1 MNDVRFALRQL
12 ARKPGFTVM
21 VTLTLALGIAV
32 TTAIFSVINAAL
44 LRPLPYTNPQQLVR
58 IYTEFPTFPNGGLR
72 RFAFSP
78 PELFDF
84 RRDTKL
90 WKSVDAYTRIG
101 VNLTGD
107 VEPVRVRGCM
117 MTGTL
122 LSELG
127 VAPLYG
133 RLIQP
138 SDDVPGAPR
147 AAVLSYGLWK
157 RIFGGNTNIVGK
169 EIIAENDKAIVVGIM
184 PKDFNFPLGEPDT
197 VDLWGAL
204 RLDPASSNRGNH
216 FLNVIGRLQ
225 PGVTLAQAHEEIKL
239 LIQRSKETAVP
250 NTHSFHDEFHPIV
263 SYGLHDEI
271 VRQVRPALRMLFGAV
286 CFVLLIACVN
296 VGNLLLARAEHRQR
310 EIAIRSAIGAGFWR
324 LIRQFI
330 IEGIALSLLGA
341 ALGLFLAYHGLEF
354 VKASSE
360 QNIPRAHEIGID
372 LNVCLFTAGLS
383 ILTGVLFGLTPIAH
397 VLRGKEYL
405 ALKSAAASSTG
416 TSNAHRFQQGLV
428 VAEMALALML
438 LVGAGL
444 MVRAFWLLQK
454 VDAGF
459 ESDHVITA
467 MISMPRNNL
476 SNEEAAKAW
485 ILMDERLRAIPGV
498 DGVGLA
504 TGLPPSYEAS
514 FNDTQIEGYVDGPGK
529 RPQNV
534 DYYQTVSAGYFKAL
548 KMRLVEGRFIDERD
562 SLETPDVCVI
572 NQTMAQAFWENKSAL
587 GKRIR
592 IDSDRPWC
600 TIVGVIEDAKN
611 GGLERAAGTELYL
624 PFNQRSATGDRMRF
638 VVARSR
644 GDLDVIARNIRKEVQ
659 EISPG
664 TPVSR
669 VRTMQEVVASA
680 RSRPRFLTQ
689 LLGVFSI
696 TALILASVG
705 IYGVISYSVAQ
716 RTREFGVR
724 MALGAQTSDV
734 LRLVLSRGVMLTLCG
749 LLIGLVGAVALTRFL
764 SSLLFGITATDPITF
779 TLVPV
784 VLAAVA
790 LLASYFPARRATRV
804 DPLKALRYE

>member
-1 MNDVRFALRQL
+1 MNDLRFALRQL
-12 ARKPGFTVM
+12 ARKPGFTAM
-21 VTLTLALGIAV
+21 VVLTLALGIGV
-32 TTAIFSVINAAL
+32 TTAIFSVVNAAL
-44 LRPLPYTNPQQLVR
+44 LRPLPYTNPEQLVR

-84 RRDTKL
+84 RRDTKS
-90 WKSVDAYTRIG
+90 WQSVNAYTTVG

-117 MTGTL
+117 TTGSL

-127 VAPLYG
+127 VAPLAG
-133 RLIQP
+133 RLIQA

-147 AAVLSYGLWK
+147 AAVLSYGLWQ
-157 RIFGGNTNIVGK
+157 RVFGGNTNIIGK
-169 EIIAENDKAIVVGIM
+169 DIIAENEKAIVVGIM
-184 PKDFNFPLGEPDT
+184 PKNFNFPLGEPAA
-197 VDLWGAL
+197 VEVWGAL

-216 FLNVIGRLQ
+216 FLSVVGRLK
-225 PGVTLAQAHEEIKL
+225 PGVTLPQAQEEIKAL
-239 LIQRSKETAVP
+239 VKRSTEMTAP
-250 NTHSFHDEFHPIV
+250 NSHSFHDENHPIV

-330 IEGIALSLLGA
+330 IEGIALSVFGA
-341 ALGLFLAYHGLEF
+341 LLGLFLAYHGLEF

-360 QNIPRAHEIGID
+360 QNLPRADEIGID

-454 VDAGF
+454 VDTGF
-459 ESDHVITA
+459 ESDNVVTA

-476 SNEEAAKAW
+476 SSTDNAKKW
-485 ILMDERLRAIPGV
+485 ILLEERLRALPGV
-498 DGVGLA
+498 DAVGLS
-504 TGLPPSYEAS
+504 TGLPPIYDAS
-514 FNDTQIEGYVDGPGK
+514 FNDTEIEGYVGGPGK
-529 RPQNV
+529 RPANV
-534 DYYQTVSAGYFKAL
+534 DYFQLVSSGYFNAM
-548 KMRLVEGRFIDERD
+548 KMRLIEGRFFDQRD
-562 SLETPDVCVI
+562 SLETPDVCVV
-572 NQTMAQAFWENKSAL
+572 NQTMAQAFWENKSAI

-592 IDSDRPWC
+592 TDGDNPWC
-600 TIVGVIEDAKN
+600 TIIGVIADAKN
-611 GGLERAAGTELYL
+611 GGLDRPAGTEVYL
-624 PFNQRSATGDRMRF
+624 PFNQKSAFDARSRF
-638 VVARSR
+638 VSARSR
-644 GDLDVIARNIRKEVQ
+644 GDLNVIAKNIRKEVQ
-659 EISPG
+659 AVSAG

-669 VRTMQEVVASA
+669 VRTLQEVVASA
-680 RSRPRFLTQ
+680 RARPRFLTQ
-689 LLGVFSI
+689 LLGVFST
-696 TALILASVG
+696 TALILASIG

-734 LRLVLSRGVMLTLCG
+734 LRLVLSRGVLLTVSG

-764 SSLLFGITATDPITF
+764 SSLLFGVTPTDPVTF
-779 TLVPV
+779 TLVPL
-784 VLAAVA
+784 VLATVA

>member
-1 MNDVRFALRQL
+1 
-12 ARKPGFTVM
+12 M
-21 VTLTLALGIAV
+21 VVLTLALGIGV
-32 TTAIFSVINAAL
+32 TTAIFSVVNAAL
-44 LRPLPYTNPQQLVR
+44 LRPLPYKDPEQLVR
-58 IYTEFPTFPNGGLR
+58 LYTEFPTFANGGLR

-84 RRDTKL
+84 QRDTKL
-90 WKSVDAYTRIG
+90 WKSVNAYTTVG
-101 VNLTGD
+101 VNLTGAI
-107 VEPVRVRGCM
+107 EPVRVRGCM
-117 MTGTL
+117 TTGGL

-127 VAPLYG
+127 VAPLQG

-147 AAVLSYGLWK
+147 SAVLSYGLWK
-157 RIFGGNTNIVGK
+157 RVFGGNTNIIGQ
-169 EIIAENDKAIVVGIM
+169 EIIAENEKAIVVGIM
-184 PKDFNFPLGEPDT
+184 PKDFNFPLGEPAA
-197 VDLWGAL
+197 VELWGAL
-204 RLDPASSNRGNH
+204 RLDPASTNRGNH
-216 FLNVIGRLQ
+216 FLNVLGRLK
-225 PGVTLAQAHEEIKL
+225 PGVTLPQAQEEIKAL
-239 LIQRSKETAVP
+239 VKYTTETAVP
-250 NTHSFHDEFHPIV
+250 NSHDFHDEFHPIV

-330 IEGIALSLLGA
+330 IEGIALSALGA

-354 VKASSE
+354 VKTTSE
-360 QNIPRAHEIGID
+360 QNLPRADEIGID

-405 ALKSAAASSTG
+405 ALKSSATSSTG
-416 TSNAHRFQQGLV
+416 ATNAHRFQHGLV

-459 ESDHVITA
+459 ESDNVITA
-467 MISMPRNNL
+467 MVSLPRNNL
-476 SNEEAAKAW
+476 SNEDSVKTW
-485 ILMDERLRAIPGV
+485 VRLDERLRAIPGV
-498 DGVGLA
+498 DAVGLS
-504 TGLPPSYEAS
+504 TGLPPTYDANY
-514 FNDTQIEGYVDGPGK
+514 NDTEIEGYVGGPGK

-534 DYYQTVSAGYFKAL
+534 DYFQVVSPGYFKAL
-548 KMRLVEGRFIDERD
+548 KLRLVEGRFIDERD
-562 SLETPDVCVI
+562 SLGTPETCVI
-572 NQTMAQAFWENKSAL
+572 NQTMAEAFWERKSPV
-587 GKRIR
+587 GRRIR
-592 IDSDRPWC
+592 IGGDSWR
-600 TIVGVIEDAKN
+600 TVVGVIADAKN
-611 GGLERAAGTELYL
+611 GGLERSAGTEVYL
-624 PFNQRSATGDRMRF
+624 PFSQASTFNNRTRF
-638 VVARSR
+638 VSAQSR
-644 GDLDVIARNIRKEVQ
+644 GDLNAIARNIRKEVQ
-659 EISPG
+659 EVSPG
-664 TPVSR
+664 MPVSR

-696 TALILASVG
+696 TALILASIG

-724 MALGAQTSDV
+724 MALGAQTGDV
-734 LRLVLSRGVMLTLCG
+734 LRLVLSRGVLLTLSG
-749 LLIGLVGAVALTRFL
+749 LLIGLIGAVALTRFL
-764 SSLLFGITATDPITF
+764 SSLLFGVTPTDPITF
-779 TLVPV
+779 TIVPL
-784 VLAAVA
+784 VLAGVA
-790 LLASYFPARRATRV
+790 LFASYFPARRATRV
-804 DPLKALRYE
+804 DPLQALRYE